1 MLVLGIDPGSSR
13 TGYGCIAREGSRLRL
28 LDAGVL
34 APKRGAA
41 LADRLDHLH
50 GRLTEVIQLWSPD
63 LVAMETVFHGVNTR
77 SLVVLGQARGALMA
91 AVGGGPCDLCEL
103 SPAEVKKAVTGRGGA
118 TKDQVAH
125 MVGLLLGP
133 ASRGGRSRRATSA
146 SVQDGATA
154 QDGSRAAGSGD
165 APAGAGRDL
174 EAGQPEAILAS
185 TDLAKLSRDA
195 TDALAVAIA
204 ALHRA
209 PGRSPGGA
217 RG

>member
-34 APKRGAA
+34 APKRGGS
-41 LADRLDHLH
+41 LAERLDHLH
-50 GRLTEVIQLWSPD
+50 GRLTEVLLQWSPD

-91 AVGGGPCDLCEL
+91 AVGAGTCPLCEL
-103 SPAEVKKAVTGRGGA
+103 SPAEVKKAVTGRGAA

-133 ASRGGRSRRATSA
+133 ASRGGRSPRSA
-146 SVQDGATA
+146 LGVASDGAI
-154 QDGSRAAGSGD
+154 AGSSGT
-165 APAGAGRDL
+165 
-174 EAGQPEAILAS
+174 EAGTGRPEAVVTAL
-185 TDLAKLSRDA
+185 DLPKLSRDA

-209 PGRSPGGA
+209 PSRNSGGA